1 MIRIEAIFTDA
12 SFCGIFIFVAFS
24 KHLSDP
30 HRRLLPKCVLSIA
43 ASLLSTSLPSARA
56 SHRRLPP
63 SHLPHERRLLP
74 PQCRLPLHA
83 ASLHSAASVCQS
95 RLRRKEMRFWCVVS
109 ISTGM
114 RVNVALPPKGSAVR
128 VKLGKLH
135 GDEDRRMVS
144 VSRDTNF

>member
-1 MIRIEAIFTDA
+1 
-12 SFCGIFIFVAFS
+12 
-24 KHLSDP
+24 
-30 HRRLLPKCVLSIA
+30 
-43 ASLLSTSLPSARA
+43 
-56 SHRRLPP
+56 
-63 SHLPHERRLLP
+63 
-74 PQCRLPLHA
+74 
-83 ASLHSAASVCQS
+83 
-95 RLRRKEMRFWCVVS
+95 MRFWCVVS